1 MSEAS
6 SKLDEL
12 KSLVKSFP
20 ELPGV
25 YLMKN
30 LREKVIYV
38 GKAKNLRSRVRSYF
52 NCSSDQSIKTV
63 YLVHQIH
70 SIEYILTHTE
80 VEAFLLE
87 ASLIKKFR
95 PRYNIRL
102 KDDKAY
108 PYIRLSIKDVFPRF
122 YLNRRVANDGSLYFG
137 PYTSGSAVRDM
148 IRFLNRSFK
157 IRDCSDKFLASRK
170 RPCMTY
176 QIGRCTAPCAQL
188 ITEKEYQKDIRSALK
203 LLRGESSSLLKNLKQ
218 QMKKA
223 SAEERYEAAARF
235 RDSINAIS
243 SIWERQSVVSASQ
256 KDIDVVA
263 FYGENQGT
271 LIETLHIRAGRV
283 IGHRPHFF
291 PKLDTSRMSEDP
303 REWLTSFLNQYY
315 SENIIPDQI
324 LLPVDLGEDI
334 TKLLGDVFW
343 ERANKRPVLLHTFDE
358 EGRRLMDM
366 AEVNARNHFKDSVFQ
381 RKNQME
387 ALEEIQK
394 KLHLPHVPLRMECF
408 DISNFQGS
416 QTVAS
421 QVVFEEGLPRAE
433 EYRKYKIDTVEGSND
448 FAAMKEVLSR
458 RLSHSEWD
466 DPQLIVVDG
475 GKGQLR
481 MAMEA
486 LRELGRPEIPL
497 VGMAKARTQGEFTDS
512 ELRETQE
519 RFFLPGRQNPV
530 LFRPSS
536 MALNILIQLRDEAH
550 RVAITYHRHLR
561 SRDFLASCLDKVK
574 GLGEKRKRYLLTQYS
589 SLEEISRATVEEL
602 TALKGFNRKVAES
615 ILETLKDK

>member
-235 RDSINAIS
+235 RDSIN
-243 SIWERQSVVSASQ
+243 
-256 KDIDVVA
+256 
-263 FYGENQGT
+263 
-271 LIETLHIRAGRV
+271 
-283 IGHRPHFF
+283 
-291 PKLDTSRMSEDP
+291 
-303 REWLTSFLNQYY
+303 
-315 SENIIPDQI
+315 
-324 LLPVDLGEDI
+324 
-334 TKLLGDVFW
+334 
-343 ERANKRPVLLHTFDE
+343 
-358 EGRRLMDM
+358 
-366 AEVNARNHFKDSVFQ
+366 
-381 RKNQME
+381 
-387 ALEEIQK
+387 
-394 KLHLPHVPLRMECF
+394 
-408 DISNFQGS
+408 
-416 QTVAS
+416 
-421 QVVFEEGLPRAE
+421 
-433 EYRKYKIDTVEGSND
+433 
-448 FAAMKEVLSR
+448 
-458 RLSHSEWD
+458 
-466 DPQLIVVDG
+466 
-475 GKGQLR
+475 
-481 MAMEA
+481 
-486 LRELGRPEIPL
+486 
-497 VGMAKARTQGEFTDS
+497 
-512 ELRETQE
+512 
-519 RFFLPGRQNPV
+519 
-530 LFRPSS
+530 
-536 MALNILIQLRDEAH
+536 
-550 RVAITYHRHLR
+550 
-561 SRDFLASCLDKVK
+561 
-574 GLGEKRKRYLLTQYS
+574 
-589 SLEEISRATVEEL
+589 
-602 TALKGFNRKVAES
+602 
-615 ILETLKDK
+615 